1 MRTVFFIMVII
12 PLISIAQNND
22 KEMMSK
28 KGMDE
33 NKHIP
38 KGLQIGES
46 APNIESYSV
55 AGKLI
60 SSSNILEE
68 KQIVLIFYR
77 GKWCPICNRYLSNLN
92 DSLQYITAEN
102 AEIIVVGP
110 ESFESAKKMSQKSN
124 ADYVL
129 IPDTSL
135 KILEDYDVLFSVTK
149 KYQGKIKTFLMTD
162 IAQNNGQEE
171 AVLPVPA
178 TYIIG
183 KDGVVKWRHFDY
195 DYSVRATAKEIIDN
209 LK

>member
-1 MRTVFFIMVII
+1 MRTIFFIILMI
-12 PLISIAQNND
+12 PLLSVAQNND
-22 KEMMSK
+22 KEIMYK
-28 KGMDE
+28 KGMDTK
-33 NKHIP
+33 KHIP
-38 KGLQIGES
+38 EGLEIGKS
-46 APNIESYSV
+46 APEIKTYSV
-55 AGKLI
+55 EGKLI
-60 SSSNILEE
+60 NSTNILKE

-92 DSLQYITAEN
+92 DSLEYIINEN

-110 ESFESAKKMSQKSN
+110 ESFESAKKMSKKSD
-124 ADYVL
+124 ADYMLV
-129 IPDTSL
+129 PDTSL
-135 KILEDYDVLFSVTK
+135 KILEDYDVMFNVTK

-171 AVLPVPA
+171 ATLPVPA

-183 KDGVVKWRHFDY
+183 KDGVIKWRHFDY